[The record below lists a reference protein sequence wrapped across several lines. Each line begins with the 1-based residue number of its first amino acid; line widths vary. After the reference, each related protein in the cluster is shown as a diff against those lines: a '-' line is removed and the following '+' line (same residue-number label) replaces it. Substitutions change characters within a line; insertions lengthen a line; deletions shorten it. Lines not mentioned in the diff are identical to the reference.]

1 MKKNK
6 RNKKRK
12 KIKIFIGIILLVAI
26 LGIVLYFISDGF
38 TKTPNIR
45 TNKKD
50 KDININVKNPEKNGV
65 DIIDINS
72 KSRPVAVMINNIKV
86 ARPYHSGLQDA
97 FLVYEIIVE
106 GGLTRLMAVYK
117 DANTARIGSVRSSRH
132 YFLDYALEND
142 ALYVHY
148 GWSPQA
154 ESDVKSMKINNING
168 LYDSAFWRDKTLGI
182 SSEHTAF
189 TSMEKIRANADK
201 KRYRTTSD
209 SKPLLNYNVGDV
221 DLSTMDNAIIA
232 NNVSIKYSNS
242 VTSTYTY
249 DVTTKTYLRSVNG
262 VAHKD
267 YVTKKQYTFKNI
279 ITYQVNNSTIPG
291 DTKDRQNLDN
301 LGSGTGYFITNGY
314 AVPIKWEKTS
324 RNSKTIYRYENGE
337 EINVSDGNTF
347 IQIQP
352 KNKELI
358 IN

>member
-6 RNKKRK
+6 KNKTNKK
-12 KIKIFIGIILLVAI
+12 ILLFIGIILLVVT
-26 LGIVLYFISDGF
+26 LGVTLYFISD
-38 TKTPNIR
+38 KTIKISDSPKKEND
-45 TNKKD
+45 TNV
-50 KDININVKNPEKNGV
+50 NVKNPEVEGV
-65 DIIDINS
+65 DVIDLTS
-72 KSRPVAVMINNIKV
+72 KSRPVAVMVNNIKV
-86 ARPYHSGLQDA
+86 ARSYHSGLQDA
-97 FLVYEIIVE
+97 YLIYEIIVE
-106 GGLTRLMAVYK
+106 GGLTRLMAIYK
-117 DANTARIGSVRSSRH
+117 DASTARIGSVRSSRH

-142 ALYVHY
+142 AIYVHY

-154 ESDVKSMKINNING
+154 ESDVKSLKVNNING

-189 TSMEKIRANADK
+189 TSMEKISENISK
-201 KRYRTTSD
+201 KKYRTTTD
-209 SKPLLNYNVGDV
+209 AKPLLNYNIKDV
-221 DLSTMDNAIIA
+221 DLSTMENAKVA
-232 NNVSIKYSNS
+232 NNVSITYSNS
-242 VTSTYTY
+242 VKSSYVYDSTNK
-249 DVTTKTYLRSVNG
+249 VYLRSVNG

-267 YVTKKQYTFKNI
+267 YITGKQYTFKNI
-279 ITYQVNNSTIPG
+279 ITYQVSNSTISG

-314 AVPIKWEKTS
+314 AVPIKWEKKT
-324 RNSKTIYRYENGE
+324 RNSKTIYKYENGE